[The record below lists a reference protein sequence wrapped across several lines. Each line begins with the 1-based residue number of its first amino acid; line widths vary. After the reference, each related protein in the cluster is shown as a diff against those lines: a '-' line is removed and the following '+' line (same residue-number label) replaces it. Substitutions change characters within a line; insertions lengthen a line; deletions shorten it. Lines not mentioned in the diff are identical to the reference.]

1 VILNNKMYKNLFL
14 KINNNKQIDLNNSIY
29 FSIFFAYLFISFGIY
44 YFVIKNSINFK
55 QSLIEGFI
63 FGIILY
69 GVYNT
74 TNYSTI
80 LQYDNNVAI
89 MDTIWGG
96 ILCMIVTG
104 IYVQHH
110 QNDLSNLAI
119 PGRDLNEMNPYEI
132 PAAKINVKG
141 GGHSD
146 VHYEEPDYTPQKEDQ
161 TNEFSAVSHS
171 QDEKQVLVSET
182 LGSRS
187 QNIFNEDMR
196 QAEAMAMR
204 NRNGYE

>member
-1 VILNNKMYKNLFL
+1 MNIIPIFTKICIIYTIIILIDIPVILNNKMYKNLFL

-104 IYVQHH
+104 IY
-110 QNDLSNLAI
+110 LKFI
-119 PGRDLNEMNPYEI
+119 
-132 PAAKINVKG
+132 K
-141 GGHSD
+141 
-146 VHYEEPDYTPQKEDQ
+146 
-161 TNEFSAVSHS
+161 
-171 QDEKQVLVSET
+171 
-182 LGSRS
+182 
-187 QNIFNEDMR
+187 
-196 QAEAMAMR
+196 
-204 NRNGYE
+204 